1 MQLYFSG
8 TIDHASYN
16 YQSWWFGTQP
26 SEVSPPA
33 LHNVVPVGT
42 HVQGS
47 FSYDPASEP
56 YQTWSW
62 TQTFPPSS
70 GAITTQATYYGGEF
84 SAQVG
89 DIGLWAPTSSISVT
103 DDFLSWTCCVGS
115 PPGVV
120 EIRHDSFSAGAS
132 SFNGLE
138 TSGSAY
144 PALSVGFS
152 LSEKFS
158 LSDDWWTGLGDE
170 FESASLP
177 ATPPSLEDFGGWLY
191 VNFGRTE
198 YGPHGGF
205 SESYMASGQIT
216 YLGITPPATVPEPGS
231 FSLMGLGLGLLLVAC
246 RAAKRT

>member
-144 PALSVGFS
+144 PALSVGFPFRRSFRSPTTGGQGLAMNSKARVFQRPRLRWKTSVVGCTLTLEGPSTDLMVAFLSRIWLVGRSPILES
-152 LSEKFS
+152 LHPPRCPS
-158 LSDDWWTGLGDE
+158 
-170 FESASLP
+170 P
-177 ATPPSLEDFGGWLY
+177 ARF
-191 VNFGRTE
+191 
-198 YGPHGGF
+198 H
-205 SESYMASGQIT
+205 
-216 YLGITPPATVPEPGS
+216 
-231 FSLMGLGLGLLLVAC
+231 
-246 RAAKRT
+246 